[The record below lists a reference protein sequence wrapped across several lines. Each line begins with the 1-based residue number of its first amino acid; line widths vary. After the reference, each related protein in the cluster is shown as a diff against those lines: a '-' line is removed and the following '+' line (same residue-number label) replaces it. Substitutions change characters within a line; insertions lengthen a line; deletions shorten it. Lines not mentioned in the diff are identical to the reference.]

1 MRKVLNYLKKDWWTS
16 EGLPRGLGFS
26 DDKFIQQAV
35 IGLIGMRLVG
45 QTKSNR
51 LNTKIISL
59 KKDTI
64 LAAVKKNSAV
74 LDYAS
79 KEMKDDKEV
88 VLAAVRNNGYALLY
102 ASLRLKGDKE
112 VVLAAVRN
120 HGWALDC
127 AVGGLQNDKEVVLA
141 AIRNNPH
148 ALDYA
153 SNRLINDIEIVNE
166 AFKISSLSFYAA
178 SPSLKSN
185 KAFIKEK
192 IKSNN
197 HEVFKYC
204 HRTLR
209 REKDIYLPVLKKDPS
224 LCKLFSPNTLLK
236 LDFSS
241 LPKRNKEVILESFEK
256 RTKEKDLFVL
266 AKAKK
271 HILG

>member
-1 MRKVLNYLKKDWWTS
+1 MKKVLNYLRQDWFAS
-16 EGLPRGLGFS
+16 EGLPRGLGVS
-26 DDKFIQQAV
+26 EDKFIQQAV
-35 IGLIGMRLVG
+35 IGLIGVRLVG

-64 LAAVKKNSAV
+64 LAAVKKNGYV

-79 KEMKDDKEV
+79 TEMKDDKEV

-102 ASLRLKGDKE
+102 ASLRLQGDKE

-120 HGWALDC
+120 HGWALNC
-127 AVGGLQNDKEVVLA
+127 AVGRLQNDKEVVLA

-153 SNRLINDIEIVNE
+153 SFRLINDIEIVNE
-166 AFKISSLSFYAA
+166 AFKMSSLSFYAA

-192 IKSNN
+192 IKTNN

-209 REKDIYLPVLKKDPS
+209 KDRDIYLPVLKKDPS
-224 LCKLFSPNTLLK
+224 LCKLFPPKVLLQ

-271 HILG
+271 QILG